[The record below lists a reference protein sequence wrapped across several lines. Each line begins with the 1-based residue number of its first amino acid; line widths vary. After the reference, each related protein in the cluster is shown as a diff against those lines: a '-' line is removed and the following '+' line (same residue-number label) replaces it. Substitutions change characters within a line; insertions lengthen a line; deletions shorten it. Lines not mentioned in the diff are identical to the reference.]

1 MAATV
6 SADRDDQEVV
16 GPTAPAAARLQR
28 SVADRWTPALSRAG
42 HVPIVRTFLRSYSS
56 LTPPLT
62 VGEAMFVIHLMD
74 YKWDAGKP
82 FPGYGTIARYMGIS
96 AKMARRHAQNLEKK
110 KYLVRELRVAQTNK
124 FDLTPLFLALENE
137 LTRK

>member
-1 MAATV
+1 M
-6 SADRDDQEVV
+6 
-16 GPTAPAAARLQR
+16 
-28 SVADRWTPALSRAG
+28 
-42 HVPIVRTFLRSYSS
+42 PIVRTFLRSYSR

-74 YKWDAGKP
+74 YKWDAEKP
-82 FPGYGTIARYMGIS
+82 FPGYGTIARFMGIS

-110 KYLVRELRVAQTNK
+110 KYLVRELRVSQTNK
-124 FDLTPLFLALENE
+124 FDLSPLFRALETL